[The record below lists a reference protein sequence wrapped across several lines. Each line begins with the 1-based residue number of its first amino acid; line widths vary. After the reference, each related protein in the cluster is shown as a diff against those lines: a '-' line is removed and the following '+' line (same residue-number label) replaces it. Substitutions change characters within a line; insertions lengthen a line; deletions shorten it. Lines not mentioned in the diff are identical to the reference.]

1 MISDKASLIG
11 LVAVLAVALTGC
23 ASGGN
28 QVVAPTQSQTPSATP
43 SPTPTVTV
51 PALTPEEVWDNFNQ
65 ISDASCQEA
74 YGGLVEEEISGPNV
88 GKLKIQL
95 TFEQAGENSM
105 AYSLPSG
112 EVGAINWNEFFACE
126 SKVFIY
132 SMETEGYSYE
142 SNPGYSADW
151 PIQITFDQ
159 DTGKFTTTRVLETGA
174 QRTLVFEVLDGKFS
188 IVEEVE
194 NGSKT
199 KLTYGL
205 PGAAETQIVND
216 YWASFFSQ

>member
-1 MISDKASLIG
+1 
-11 LVAVLAVALTGC
+11 
-23 ASGGN
+23 
-28 QVVAPTQSQTPSATP
+28 
-43 SPTPTVTV
+43 
-51 PALTPEEVWDNFNQ
+51 
-65 ISDASCQEA
+65 
-74 YGGLVEEEISGPNV
+74 
-88 GKLKIQL
+88 
-95 TFEQAGENSM
+95 M
-105 AYSLPSG
+105 AYSLTSG
-112 EVGAINWNEFFACE
+112 EVGALNWNEFFACE

-188 IVEEVE
+188 RVEEVE

-205 PGAAETQIVND
+205 PGAAETLMVND